1 MLQKPL
7 AAVAAAALVAGL
19 TAPARVADR
28 VLPNDNRAP
37 AGTVRNGVVTLRLV
51 ARTAMWHPDGAKAPG
66 AAMAAFAEE
75 GGAARI
81 PGPLV
86 RAPAGTV
93 VEVTMRNA
101 LRDTLRV
108 HGLHSRL
115 AEDDIDITPLVL
127 APGERRTVRFR
138 LESAG
143 TYYYWGTTM
152 RRALDFRTGEDAQLT
167 GAIVVDDPA
176 APRSPDRIF
185 VIGSWADTVHRART
199 HRQRVLGVINGRSWP
214 NTESLTHTIGD
225 TVAWRVINA
234 SGDLHPMHL
243 HGFYFGVHARGDG
256 RRDTAYARAQSDLV
270 VTEMMSP
277 GATIAMSWVPERAG
291 NWLFHCHIP
300 EHFAPRGP
308 LGAELEHTAAH
319 ADHARGGMSGLVMGV
334 TVRSRHTRDAALQLS
349 APNPARSM
357 RLLVRPARTG
367 YEYALHERG
376 PERDAETL
384 SGIGPTLDFVRN
396 EPVRIMVVNRLPEPT
411 AVHWHGIELESYFDG
426 VPGYSGIGR
435 RVTPMIAPGDSFDVR
450 FAPPRAGTFI
460 YHTHA
465 NEIAQQLAG
474 LAGVI
479 VVREDSA
486 PRDPARDI
494 PLLIT
499 ERGDA
504 ESSATTT
511 LLLNGDPAPA
521 PIEMV
526 AGTTYRLRI
535 VQLATTR
542 SALRVEVFNGADYA
556 EWTVVA
562 KDGADLAPLRR
573 VAGTARRRLSIGEA
587 LDVEITPRDTGALRL
602 DLRPGLPYPTPVPTL
617 LSVPITV
624 RTAGGQ

>member
-1 MLQKPL
+1 MLSKPL
-7 AAVAAAALVAGL
+7 AAVAAGALIAGL
-19 TAPARVADR
+19 TALPRVADR

-37 AGTVRNGVVTLRLV
+37 AGTVRNGVLTMRLV
-51 ARTAMWHPDGAKAPG
+51 ARTATWHPDGEKAPG
-66 AAMAAFAEE
+66 AAIAAFAEE
-75 GGAARI
+75 GGAALI
-81 PGPLV
+81 PGPLMRV
-86 RAPAGTV
+86 PAGTE
-93 VEVTMRNA
+93 VEVTVRNA

-115 AEDDIDITPLVL
+115 REDGVDITPQVL
-127 APGERRTVRFR
+127 APGERRTIRFR
-138 LESAG
+138 LGAAG

-167 GAIVVDDPA
+167 GAIVVDDPT

-199 HRQRVLGVINGRSWP
+199 HRQRILGVINGRSWP
-214 NTESLTHTIGD
+214 NTESLTHTVGD
-225 TVAWRVINA
+225 TVTWRLINA

-243 HGFYFGVHARGDG
+243 HGFYFGIHARGNG
-256 RRDTAYARAQSDLV
+256 QRDTAYSHDRSDLV
-270 VTEMMSP
+270 VTEMMPP
-277 GATIAMSWVPERAG
+277 GATVAMSWVPERAG

-308 LGAELEHTAAH
+308 LGAELEHGAAH

-334 TVRSRHTRDAALQLS
+334 TVRRRSSADAALPS
-349 APNPARSM
+349 AANPARSM
-357 RLLVRPARTG
+357 RLLVRPARKG

-376 PERDAETL
+376 PERDAVTL
-384 SGIGPTLDFVRN
+384 SGIGPTLDLVRS

-435 RVTPMIAPGDSFDVR
+435 RLTPMIAPGDSFDVR
-450 FAPPRAGTFI
+450 FTPPRAGTFI

-465 NEIAQQLAG
+465 NEIVQQLAG

-479 VVREDSA
+479 VVRESGA
-486 PRDPARDI
+486 PRDSARDI

-499 ERGDA
+499 ERGDPA
-504 ESSATTT
+504 SPAITT
-511 LLLNGDPAPA
+511 LLVNGDSAPA

-542 SALRVEVFNGADYA
+542 SALRVEVYRGDEYA

-562 KDGADLAPLRR
+562 KDGADLAPSRR
-573 VAGTARRRLSIGEA
+573 VAGTARRRLSIGET
-587 LDVEITPRDTGALRL
+587 LDVEITPRDAGRLRL
-602 DLRPGLPYPTPVPTL
+602 DLKLGLPYPAPVPTL
-617 LSVPITV
+617 VSVPITV
-624 RTAGGQ
+624 GTAGGR

>member
-1 MLQKPL
+1 MLSKSL
-7 AAVAAAALVAGL
+7 AAVAAASLVAGL
-19 TAPARVADR
+19 TAPARVVDR
-28 VLPNDNRAP
+28 VLPNDNHAP
-37 AGTVRNGVVTLRLV
+37 AGTVRNGVLALRLV
-51 ARTAMWHPDGAKAPG
+51 ARTATWHPDGETAPG
-66 AAMAAFAEE
+66 AEMAAFAEE

-86 RAPAGTV
+86 RVAAGTE
-93 VEVTMRNA
+93 VEVAMRNA

-108 HGLHSRL
+108 YGLHSRL
-115 AEDDIDITPLVL
+115 RADSVGIAPLVL

-138 LESAG
+138 LEAIG

-152 RRALDFRTGEDAQLT
+152 RRAFDFRTGEDAQLT
-167 GAIVVDDPA
+167 GAMVVDDPA
-176 APRSPDRIF
+176 ARRSPDRIF

-199 HRQRVLGVINGRSWP
+199 HRKRILGVINGRSWP
-214 NTESLTHTIGD
+214 NTESLTHTVGD

-243 HGFYFGVHARGDG
+243 HGFYFGVHARGNG
-256 RRDTAYARAQSDLV
+256 QRDTAYAPERSDLV
-270 VTEMMSP
+270 VTEMMPP

-291 NWLFHCHIP
+291 NWLFHCHVP

-308 LGAELEHTAAH
+308 LGAELEHAAAH

-334 TVRSRHTRDAALQLS
+334 TVRSRPTNDGALPQSAAI
-349 APNPARSM
+349 PARSM

-367 YEYALHERG
+367 YEYALHEHG
-376 PERDAETL
+376 PERDAQTL
-384 SGIGPTLDFVRN
+384 SGIGPTLDLVRS

-450 FAPPRAGTFI
+450 FTPPRAGTFI

-479 VVREDSA
+479 VVREPGA
-486 PRDPARDI
+486 PRNSARDI

-499 ERGDA
+499 ERGDPA
-504 ESSATTT
+504 SPATTT
-511 LLLNGDPAPA
+511 LLVNGDSAPE

-526 AGTTYRLRI
+526 ARTTYRLRI

-542 SALRVEVFNGADYA
+542 SALRVEVSRGNDYA

-562 KDGADLAPLRR
+562 KDGADLAPSRR
-573 VAGTARRRLSIGEA
+573 IPETARRRLSIGET
-587 LDVEITPRDTGALRL
+587 LDVEITPRDTGALHF
-602 DLRPGLPYPTPVPTL
+602 DLRIGLPYPTPVARL
-617 LSVPITV
+617 LSVPIRV
-624 RTAGGQ
+624 RTEAQ